1 MRLLGIIMINN
12 ALSNNANLNGLF
24 SRSVKGAEQPS
35 LSNSSLSEHNLQA
48 LNDIKATASNISEQ
62 LISQLNEQTIDDS
75 LSNEAA
81 ELVLEQQLTS
91 LFTLSSMPSTL
102 NYKLSNEELALRTV
116 ISSQQEGLLQ
126 NENSDKLM
134 ERLNSSVK
142 NIQGAYANTSDILS
156 SLGQLGHQQKTF
168 LASSQQRVERALNP
182 YMESL
187 NRAQYEDDD
196 NYKFALSVQTKEGD
210 VINITFNSSQGYD
223 EETGE
228 AIDGFGISYDVEGEL
243 SEAEHRA
250 LTQVM
255 AGVGEMADEFF
266 KVSENSFNPIIV
278 PNQTDM
284 SLDFLAG
291 FNSEQLAGFDVSFS
305 TSQNKELD
313 MEENNLDLSYS
324 IDDES
329 DQQAFV
335 FKAKTGQHDI
345 DFALDMST
353 IGAKDTQQMQQ
364 YLASLDQ
371 SLEDSR
377 VNSTE
382 DSKTSAFGSTGDEV
396 MQQGFAL
403 FKSAFTSMSSAAE
416 RYSKLESLASQQ
428 FNNGRAMV
436 ADLVDNMITN
446 DPRYQ
451 GLGDK
456 APNTLGAGISKLA
469 DFDATFSY
477 AMDNGDYQPKSTI
490 ELNQTT
496 EQAQSGKL
504 SGVTQSKKVSSH
516 FDYQYSRPDYYDKEE
531 SYNVDAAVKNKEL
544 VGLDQSHEVDVD
556 TKMYAFNPQTNQY
569 ELQMA
574 LQEQTVSK
582 SDIRLIDDIWLEEN
596 ENSYSMHKKERDN
609 SDDKQDDFKETNR
622 HSHTKLVTLIGDL
635 DKLAENKDVR
645 REYLTNLS
653 QVNFFM
659 DKK

>member
-1 MRLLGIIMINN
+1 MVNSTLGNH
-12 ALSNNANLNGLF
+12 ANLSALLAQ
-24 SRSVKGAEQPS
+24 SVNNTNQSSVSPS
-35 LSNSSLSEHNLQA
+35 LHTSSDLQA
-48 LNDIKATASNISEQ
+48 INDLQTNAPKISYV
-62 LISQLNEQTIDDS
+62 LLSQLNNETIDEAPA
-75 LSNEAA
+75 SNQKVGDI
-81 ELVLEQQLTS
+81 LQQQLTS
-91 LFTLSSMPSTL
+91 LFTISSTPSTL
-102 NYKLSNEELALRTV
+102 NYKLSDEELALRTV
-116 ISSQQEGLLQ
+116 ISSQHEGLLK
-126 NENSDKLM
+126 NENSTQLI
-134 ERLNSSVK
+134 ERLNTSVK

-156 SLGQLGHQQKTF
+156 SLGQLGHEQKTF
-168 LASSQQRVERALNP
+168 LASSQQRVERSLNP

-187 NRAQYEDDD
+187 NRKKYEDDD
-196 NYKFALSVQTKEGD
+196 NNLFEFSVKTKEGD

-228 AIDGFGISYDVEGEL
+228 AIDGFGISYEVNGNL
-243 SEAEHRA
+243 SEAEHKA
-250 LTQVM
+250 LSQVLS
-255 AGVGEMADEFF
+255 GVGEMADEFF
-266 KVSENSFNPIIV
+266 TVSENSFNPILV

-284 SLDFLAG
+284 SLGFLAG
-291 FNSEQLAGFDVSFS
+291 FNSEQLVGFNVSFS
-305 TSQNKELD
+305 TTQNDALD
-313 MEENNLDLSYS
+313 SGENTLDLSYS
-324 IDDES
+324 IDEAS
-329 DQQAFV
+329 NQQALV
-335 FKAKTGQHDI
+335 FKAESGQNDI

-377 VNSTE
+377 VNSTKDDKE
-382 DSKTSAFGSTGDEV
+382 SAFGRKGDEA

-403 FKSAFTSMSSAAE
+403 FKGAFASMSSAAE
-416 RYSKLESLASQQ
+416 RYSNLESLAEQQ
-428 FNNGRAMV
+428 FNDGRAMV

-446 DPRYQ
+446 DARYQ

-456 APNTLGAGISKLA
+456 APNTLGAGVSKLA

-477 AMDNGDYQPKSTI
+477 ALDSGDYQPKSTI
-490 ELNQTT
+490 ELSQAT
-496 EQAQSGKL
+496 EQTQLGDL
-504 SGVTQSKKVSSH
+504 SGLTQSKNVNSH

-531 SYNVDAAVKNKEL
+531 SYNVGTAVKNKEL

-596 ENSYSMHKKERDN
+596 ENSYSMHKKERDE
-609 SDDKQDDFKETNR
+609 SDDKQDDFIETNR

-635 DKLAENKDVR
+635 DKLAENKNVR

>member
-1 MRLLGIIMINN
+1 MVYN
-12 ALSNNANLNGLF
+12 ALGSQSNLSTLLAQSVNNANQT
-24 SRSVKGAEQPS
+24 SVSPS
-35 LSNSSLSEHNLQA
+35 LLTGSDLQA
-48 LNDIKATASNISEQ
+48 INDLQTNAPKTSDE
-62 LISQLNEQTIDDS
+62 LLSQLNNHTIDEA
-75 LSNEAA
+75 LASNQKVGDI
-81 ELVLEQQLTS
+81 LQQQLTS
-91 LFTLSSMPSTL
+91 LFTISSTPSTL
-102 NYKLSNEELALRTV
+102 NYKLSGEELALRTV
-116 ISSQQEGLLQ
+116 ISSQHEGLLK
-126 NENSDKLM
+126 NENSTQLI
-134 ERLNSSVK
+134 ERLNTSVK

-156 SLGQLGHQQKTF
+156 SLGQLGHEQKTF
-168 LASSQQRVERALNP
+168 LASSQQRVERSLNP
-182 YMESL
+182 YIESL
-187 NRAQYEDDD
+187 NRAKYEDDD
-196 NYKFALSVQTKEGD
+196 NYLFELSVKTKEGD

-228 AIDGFGISYDVEGEL
+228 AVDGFSLSYEVNGDL
-243 SEAEHRA
+243 SEAEHKA
-250 LTQVM
+250 LTQVLS
-255 AGVGEMADEFF
+255 GVGEMADEFF
-266 KVSENSFNPIIV
+266 KVSENSFNPLIV
-278 PNQTDM
+278 PNETDM

-291 FNSEQLAGFDVSFS
+291 FNSEQLTGFDVSFS
-305 TSQNKELD
+305 TTQNKDLD
-313 MEENNLDLSYS
+313 SKENTLDLSYS
-324 IDDES
+324 IDEAS
-329 DQQAFV
+329 NQQALV
-335 FKAKTGQHDI
+335 FKAVGGQNDI

-353 IGAKDTQQMQQ
+353 IGAKDKQQMQQ

-377 VNSTE
+377 VNSTQDDKE
-382 DSKTSAFGSTGDEV
+382 SAYGRKDDEV

-428 FNNGRAMV
+428 FNNGRAIV

-477 AMDNGDYQPKSTI
+477 ALDNGDYQPKSTI
-490 ELNQTT
+490 ELS
-496 EQAQSGKL
+496 QATDRTQLGDL
-504 SGVTQSKKVSSH
+504 SGVTQSKNVSSH
-516 FDYQYSRPDYYDKEE
+516 FDYQYSRPDYYNKEE
-531 SYNVDAAVKNKEL
+531 SYNVGTAVKNKEL

-556 TKMYAFNPQTNQY
+556 AKMYAFNPQTNQY

-574 LQEQTVSK
+574 MQEQTVSK

-609 SDDKQDDFKETNR
+609 SDDKQDDFIETNR

-635 DKLAENKDVR
+635 DKLAENKGVR

>member
-1 MRLLGIIMINN
+1 MVNN
-12 ALSNNANLNGLF
+12 ALGSQSNLSTLLAQSVNNANQT
-24 SRSVKGAEQPS
+24 SVSPS
-35 LSNSSLSEHNLQA
+35 LLTGSDLQA
-48 LNDIKATASNISEQ
+48 INDLQTNAPKISDE
-62 LISQLNEQTIDDS
+62 LLSQLNNETIDEA
-75 LSNEAA
+75 LASNQKVGDI
-81 ELVLEQQLTS
+81 LQQQLTS
-91 LFTLSSMPSTL
+91 LFTISSTPSTL
-102 NYKLSNEELALRTV
+102 NYKLSDEELALRTV
-116 ISSQQEGLLQ
+116 ISSQHEGLLK
-126 NENSDKLM
+126 NENSTQLI
-134 ERLNSSVK
+134 ERLNTSVK

-156 SLGQLGHQQKTF
+156 SLGQLGHEQKTF
-168 LASSQQRVERALNP
+168 LASSQQRVERSLNP

-187 NRAQYEDDD
+187 NRAKYEDDD
-196 NYKFALSVQTKEGD
+196 NYLFELSVKTKEGD

-223 EETGE
+223 EKTGE
-228 AIDGFGISYDVEGEL
+228 AIDGFGISYEVNGNL
-243 SEAEHRA
+243 SEAEHTA

-266 KVSENSFNPIIV
+266 KVSENSFNPLIV

-291 FNSEQLAGFDVSFS
+291 FNSEQLAGFNVSFS
-305 TSQNKELD
+305 TTQNDALD
-313 MEENNLDLSYS
+313 TAENTLDLSYS
-324 IDDES
+324 IDEAS
-329 DQQAFV
+329 NQQALV
-335 FKAKTGQHDI
+335 FKAAGGQNDI

-382 DSKTSAFGSTGDEV
+382 DDKTSAFGKSGDEA

-403 FKSAFTSMSSAAE
+403 FKGAFASMSLAAE
-416 RYSKLESLASQQ
+416 RYSNLESLADQH
-428 FNNGRAMV
+428 FNDGRAMV

-446 DPRYQ
+446 DARYQ
-451 GLGDK
+451 GLGNK
-456 APNTLGAGISKLA
+456 APNTLGVGISKLA

-477 AMDNGDYQPKSTI
+477 ALDNGDYQPKSTI
-490 ELNQTT
+490 ELSQAT
-496 EQAQSGKL
+496 EQAQLGEL
-504 SGVTQSKKVSSH
+504 SGVTQSKNVSSH
-516 FDYQYSRPDYYDKEE
+516 FDYQYSRPDYYNKEE
-531 SYNVDAAVKNKEL
+531 SYNVNTAVKNKEL

-556 TKMYAFNPQTNQY
+556 TKMFEFNPQTNQY

-574 LQEQTVSK
+574 MQEQTVSK

-596 ENSYSMHKKERDN
+596 ENSYNMNKKERVE
-609 SDDKQDDFKETNR
+609 SDEKQDEFKKTSS
-622 HSHTKLVTLIGDL
+622 HSHNKLVTLIGDL

>member
-1 MRLLGIIMINN
+1 MVNNVLGSQANLSTLL
-12 ALSNNANLNGLF
+12 AQSVNNANQ
-24 SRSVKGAEQPS
+24 SSVSPS
-35 LSNSSLSEHNLQA
+35 LLTGSDLQA
-48 LNDIKATASNISEQ
+48 INDLQTNAPKISDE
-62 LISQLNEQTIDDS
+62 LLSQLNNETIDEA
-75 LSNEAA
+75 LASNQKVED
-81 ELVLEQQLTS
+81 VLKQQLTS
-91 LFTLSSMPSTL
+91 LFTISSTL
-102 NYKLSNEELALRTV
+102 NYKLSDEELTLRTV
-116 ISSQQEGLLQ
+116 ISSQHEGLLK
-126 NENSDKLM
+126 NENSTQLI
-134 ERLNSSVK
+134 ERLNTSVK

-156 SLGQLGHQQKTF
+156 SLGQLGHEQKTF
-168 LASSQQRVERALNP
+168 LASSQQRVERSLNP

-187 NRAQYEDDD
+187 NRAKYEDDD
-196 NYKFALSVQTKEGD
+196 NYLFELSVKTKEGD

-223 EETGE
+223 EKTGE
-228 AIDGFGISYDVEGEL
+228 AIDGFGISYEVNGNL
-243 SEAEHRA
+243 SEAEHTA

-266 KVSENSFNPIIV
+266 EVSENSFNPLIV

-291 FNSEQLAGFDVSFS
+291 FNSEQLAGFNVSFS
-305 TSQNKELD
+305 TTQNKDLD
-313 MEENNLDLSYS
+313 SKENNLDLSYS
-324 IDDES
+324 IDEALN
-329 DQQAFV
+329 QQALV
-335 FKAKTGQHDI
+335 FKAVGGQNDI

-382 DSKTSAFGSTGDEV
+382 DDKESAFGRKGDEA

-403 FKSAFTSMSSAAE
+403 FKGAFASMSSAAE
-416 RYSKLESLASQQ
+416 RYSNLESLADQH
-428 FNNGRAMV
+428 FNDGRAMV

-446 DPRYQ
+446 DARYQ
-451 GLGDK
+451 GLGNK
-456 APNTLGAGISKLA
+456 APNTLGVGISKLA

-477 AMDNGDYQPKSTI
+477 ALDNGDYQPKSTI
-490 ELNQTT
+490 ELSQAT
-496 EQAQSGKL
+496 EQAQLGEL
-504 SGVTQSKKVSSH
+504 SGVTQSKNVSSH

-531 SYNVDAAVKNKEL
+531 SYNVNTAVKNKEL

-556 TKMYAFNPQTNQY
+556 TKMFEFNPQTNQY

-574 LQEQTVSK
+574 MQEQTISK

-596 ENSYSMHKKERDN
+596 ENSYSMNKKERVE
-609 SDDKQDDFKETNR
+609 SDEKQDEFKKTSS
-622 HSHTKLVTLIGDL
+622 HSHNKLVTLIGDL

>member
-1 MRLLGIIMINN
+1 MVNN
-12 ALSNNANLNGLF
+12 ALGSQSNLSTLLAQSVNNANQT
-24 SRSVKGAEQPS
+24 SVSPS
-35 LSNSSLSEHNLQA
+35 LLTGSDLQA
-48 LNDIKATASNISEQ
+48 INDLQTNAPKISDELLSLLNNETIDEALASNQKVE
-62 LISQLNEQTIDDS
+62 D
-75 LSNEAA
+75 
-81 ELVLEQQLTS
+81 VLKQQLTS
-91 LFTLSSMPSTL
+91 LFTISSTPSTL
-102 NYKLSNEELALRTV
+102 NYKLSDEELALRTV
-116 ISSQQEGLLQ
+116 ISSQHEGLLK
-126 NENSDKLM
+126 NENSTQLI
-134 ERLNSSVK
+134 ERLNTSVK

-156 SLGQLGHQQKTF
+156 SLGQLGHEQKTF
-168 LASSQQRVERALNP
+168 LASSQQRVDRSLNP

-187 NRAQYEDDD
+187 NRAKYEDDD
-196 NYKFALSVQTKEGD
+196 NYLFELSVKTKEGD

-223 EETGE
+223 EKTGE
-228 AIDGFGISYDVEGEL
+228 AIDGFGISYEVNGNL
-243 SEAEHRA
+243 SEAEHTA

-266 KVSENSFNPIIV
+266 KVSENSFNPLIV

-291 FNSEQLAGFDVSFS
+291 FNSEQLAGFNVSFS
-305 TSQNKELD
+305 TTQNDALD
-313 MEENNLDLSYS
+313 TAENTLDLSYS
-324 IDDES
+324 IDEAS
-329 DQQAFV
+329 NQQALV
-335 FKAKTGQHDI
+335 FKAAGGQNDI

-382 DSKTSAFGSTGDEV
+382 DDKTSAFGKSGDEA

-403 FKSAFTSMSSAAE
+403 FKGAFASMSLAAE
-416 RYSKLESLASQQ
+416 RYSNLESLADQH
-428 FNNGRAMV
+428 FNDGRAMV

-446 DPRYQ
+446 DARYQ
-451 GLGDK
+451 GLGNK
-456 APNTLGAGISKLA
+456 APNTLGVGISKLA

-477 AMDNGDYQPKSTI
+477 ALDNGDYQPKSTI
-490 ELNQTT
+490 ELSQAT
-496 EQAQSGKL
+496 EQAQLGEL
-504 SGVTQSKKVSSH
+504 SGVTQSKNVSSH

-531 SYNVDAAVKNKEL
+531 SYNVNTAVKNKEL
-544 VGLDQSHEVDVD
+544 VGLDQSHEVYVD
-556 TKMYAFNPQTNQY
+556 TKMFEFNPQTNQY

-574 LQEQTVSK
+574 MQEQTISK

-596 ENSYSMHKKERDN
+596 ENSYNMNKKERVE
-609 SDDKQDDFKETNR
+609 SDEKQDEFKKTSS
-622 HSHTKLVTLIGDL
+622 HSHNKLVTLIGDL

>member
-1 MRLLGIIMINN
+1 MVNN
-12 ALSNNANLNGLF
+12 IFGSQANLSALLAQ
-24 SRSVKGAEQPS
+24 SVNNTNQSSVSPS
-35 LSNSSLSEHNLQA
+35 LLTSSDLQA
-48 LNDIKATASNISEQ
+48 INDLHINAPKITDE
-62 LISQLNEQTIDDS
+62 LLSQLNNETIDEA
-75 LSNEAA
+75 LASNQKVED
-81 ELVLEQQLTS
+81 VLQQQLTS
-91 LFTLSSMPSTL
+91 LFTISSTPSL
-102 NYKLSNEELALRTV
+102 NNYKPSNEELALRTV
-116 ISSQQEGLLQ
+116 ISSQHEGLLK
-126 NENSDKLM
+126 NENSTQLI
-134 ERLNSSVK
+134 ERLNTSVK
-142 NIQGAYANTSDILS
+142 NIQGAYANTSDILL
-156 SLGQLGHQQKTF
+156 SLGQLGHEQKTF
-168 LASSQQRVERALNP
+168 LASSQQRVERTLNP

-187 NRAQYEDDD
+187 NRAKYEDDD
-196 NYKFALSVQTKEGD
+196 NYLFELSVKTKEGD

-228 AIDGFGISYDVEGEL
+228 AIDSFGISYEVNGNL
-243 SEAEHRA
+243 SEAEHGA
-250 LTQVM
+250 LTKVM

-291 FNSEQLAGFDVSFS
+291 FNSEQLAGFNVSFS
-305 TSQNKELD
+305 TTQNDALD
-313 MEENNLDLSYS
+313 TAQNTLDLSYS
-324 IDDES
+324 IDEAS
-329 DQQAFV
+329 NQQALV
-335 FKAKTGQHDI
+335 FKAVGGQNDI

-377 VNSTE
+377 VNSTKDDKE
-382 DSKTSAFGSTGDEV
+382 SAFGRKGDEA

-403 FKSAFTSMSSAAE
+403 FKSAFASMSSAAE
-416 RYSKLESLASQQ
+416 RYSNLESLADQH
-428 FNNGRAMV
+428 FNDGRAMV

-446 DPRYQ
+446 DARYQ
-451 GLGDK
+451 GLGNK
-456 APNTLGAGISKLA
+456 APNTLGSGISKLA

-477 AMDNGDYQPKSTI
+477 ALDNGDYQPKNTI
-490 ELNQTT
+490 ELSQAT
-496 EQAQSGKL
+496 EQTQLGDL
-504 SGVTQSKKVSSH
+504 SGLTQSKNVSSH

-531 SYNVDAAVKNKEL
+531 SYNVGTAVKNKEL

-556 TKMYAFNPQTNQY
+556 TKMFEFNPQTNQY

-574 LQEQTVSK
+574 MQEQTISK

-596 ENSYSMHKKERDN
+596 ENSYNMNKKERVE
-609 SDDKQDDFKETNR
+609 SDEKQDEFEKTSS
-622 HSHTKLVTLIGDL
+622 HSHNKLVTLIGDL

>member
-1 MRLLGIIMINN
+1 MVNN
-12 ALSNNANLNGLF
+12 ALGSQSNLSTLLAQSVNNANQT
-24 SRSVKGAEQPS
+24 SVSPS
-35 LSNSSLSEHNLQA
+35 LLTGSDLQA
-48 LNDIKATASNISEQ
+48 INDLQTNAPKISDE
-62 LISQLNEQTIDDS
+62 LLSQLNNETIDEA
-75 LSNEAA
+75 LASNQKVGDI
-81 ELVLEQQLTS
+81 LQQQLTS
-91 LFTLSSMPSTL
+91 LFTISSTPSTL
-102 NYKLSNEELALRTV
+102 NYKLSDEELALRTV
-116 ISSQQEGLLQ
+116 ISSQHEGLLK
-126 NENSDKLM
+126 NENSTQLI
-134 ERLNSSVK
+134 ERLNTSVK

-156 SLGQLGHQQKTF
+156 SLGQLGHEQKTF
-168 LASSQQRVERALNP
+168 LASSQQRVERSLNP

-187 NRAQYEDDD
+187 NRAKYEDDD
-196 NYKFALSVQTKEGD
+196 NYLFELSVKTKEGD

-223 EETGE
+223 EKTGE
-228 AIDGFGISYDVEGEL
+228 AIDGIGISYEVNGNL
-243 SEAEHRA
+243 SEAEHTA

-266 KVSENSFNPIIV
+266 KVSENSFNPLIV

-291 FNSEQLAGFDVSFS
+291 FNSEQLAGFNVSFS
-305 TSQNKELD
+305 TTQNKD
-313 MEENNLDLSYS
+313 FDSKENNLDLSYS
-324 IDDES
+324 IDEAS
-329 DQQAFV
+329 NQQALV
-335 FKAKTGQHDI
+335 FKAVGGQSDI

-377 VNSTE
+377 VNSTKDDKE
-382 DSKTSAFGSTGDEV
+382 SAFGRKGDEA

-403 FKSAFTSMSSAAE
+403 FKGAFASMSSAAE
-416 RYSKLESLASQQ
+416 RYSNLESLADQY
-428 FNNGRAMV
+428 FNDGRAMV

-446 DPRYQ
+446 DARYQ
-451 GLGDK
+451 GLDNK
-456 APNTLGAGISKLA
+456 APNTLVAGISKLA

-477 AMDNGDYQPKSTI
+477 ALDNGDYQPKSTI
-490 ELNQTT
+490 ELSQAT
-496 EQAQSGKL
+496 EQAQLGDL
-504 SGVTQSKKVSSH
+504 SGVTQSKNVSSH
-516 FDYQYSRPDYYDKEE
+516 FDYQYSRPDYYNKEE
-531 SYNVDAAVKNKEL
+531 SYNVNTAVKNKEL

-556 TKMYAFNPQTNQY
+556 TKMFEFNPQTNQY

-574 LQEQTVSK
+574 MQEQTISK

-596 ENSYSMHKKERDN
+596 ENSYNMNKKERVE
-609 SDDKQDDFKETNR
+609 SDEKQDEFKKTSS
-622 HSHTKLVTLIGDL
+622 HSHNKLVTLIGDL

>member
-1 MRLLGIIMINN
+1 MVNSTLGNHANLSALLAQSVNNTNQSSVSPSLHTSSDLQAIN
-12 ALSNNANLNGLF
+12 ALHINAPKITDELL
-24 SRSVKGAEQPS
+24 
-35 LSNSSLSEHNLQA
+35 
-48 LNDIKATASNISEQ
+48 
-62 LISQLNEQTIDDS
+62 SQLNNENTDEA
-75 LSNEAA
+75 LASNQKVED
-81 ELVLEQQLTS
+81 VLQQQLTS
-91 LFTLSSMPSTL
+91 LFTISSTPSFN
-102 NYKLSNEELALRTV
+102 NYKPSNEELALRSV
-116 ISSQQEGLLQ
+116 ITSQHEGLLK
-126 NENSDKLM
+126 NENSTQLI
-134 ERLNSSVK
+134 ERLNTSVK
-142 NIQGAYANTSDILS
+142 NIQGAYANTSDILL
-156 SLGQLGHQQKTF
+156 SLGQLGHEQKTF
-168 LASSQQRVERALNP
+168 LASSQQRVERTLNP

-187 NRAQYEDDD
+187 NRAKYEDDD
-196 NYKFALSVQTKEGD
+196 NYLFELSVKTKEGD

-228 AIDGFGISYDVEGEL
+228 AIDGFGISYEVNGDL
-243 SEAEHRA
+243 SEAEHAA

-255 AGVGEMADEFF
+255 SGVGEMADEFF

-291 FNSEQLAGFDVSFS
+291 FNSQQLAGFNVSFS
-305 TSQNKELD
+305 TTQNDGLD
-313 MEENNLDLSYS
+313 SGEDTLDLSYS
-324 IDDES
+324 IDEAS
-329 DQQAFV
+329 NQQALV
-335 FKAKTGQHDI
+335 FKAESGKNDI

-382 DSKTSAFGSTGDEV
+382 DSKDSAFGRKGDET
-396 MQQGFAL
+396 MQQGFVL
-403 FKSAFTSMSSAAE
+403 FKGAFTSMLSAAE
-416 RYSKLESLASQQ
+416 RYSNLESLAEQQ
-428 FNNGRAMV
+428 FNDGRAMV
-436 ADLVDNMITN
+436 ADLVNNMITN
-446 DPRYQ
+446 DARYQ
-451 GLGDK
+451 GLGNK

-477 AMDNGDYQPKSTI
+477 ALDNGDYQPKSTI
-490 ELNQTT
+490 ELSQAT
-496 EQAQSGKL
+496 EQAQLGEL
-504 SGVTQSKKVSSH
+504 SGVTQSKNVSSH

-531 SYNVDAAVKNKEL
+531 SYNVNTAVKNKEF

-556 TKMYAFNPQTNQY
+556 TKMFEFNPQTNQY

-574 LQEQTVSK
+574 MQEQTISK

-596 ENSYSMHKKERDN
+596 ENSYSMHKKERDE
-609 SDDKQDDFKETNR
+609 SDDKQDDFIETNR

>member
-1 MRLLGIIMINN
+1 MVNN
-12 ALSNNANLNGLF
+12 IFGSQANLSTVLAQSVNNANQT
-24 SRSVKGAEQPS
+24 SATPS
-35 LSNSSLSEHNLQA
+35 LHSSGDPQAINDLQINA
-48 LNDIKATASNISEQ
+48 PKITDEL
-62 LISQLNEQTIDDS
+62 LSQLNDETLYETIT
-75 LSNEAA
+75 SNQKVGDI
-81 ELVLEQQLTS
+81 LQQQLTS
-91 LFTLSSMPSTL
+91 LFTISSTPSTL
-102 NYKLSNEELALRTV
+102 NYKLSDEELALRTV
-116 ISSQQEGLLQ
+116 ISSQNEGLLK
-126 NENSDKLM
+126 NENSTQLI
-134 ERLNSSVK
+134 ERLNTSVK

-156 SLGQLGHQQKTF
+156 SLGQLGHEQKTF
-168 LASSQQRVERALNP
+168 LASSQQRVERTLNP
-182 YMESL
+182 YMESA
-187 NRAQYEDDD
+187 NRSKYEDDD
-196 NYKFALSVQTKEGD
+196 NYLFELSVKTKEGD
-210 VINITFNSSQGYD
+210 VINITFNSSQGFD
-223 EETGE
+223 EKTGE
-228 AIDGFGISYDVEGEL
+228 AVDGFGISYEVNGDL
-243 SEAEHRA
+243 SEAEHAA

-291 FNSEQLAGFDVSFS
+291 FNSEQLAGFNVSFS
-305 TSQNKELD
+305 TTQNDALD
-313 MEENNLDLSYS
+313 TGENTLDLSYS
-324 IDDES
+324 IDEATN
-329 DQQAFV
+329 QQALV
-335 FKAKTGQHDI
+335 FKSESGKNEI

-353 IGAKDTQQMQQ
+353 IGAEDTQQMQQ

-382 DSKTSAFGSTGDEV
+382 DSKDSAFGRKGDET

-403 FKSAFTSMSSAAE
+403 FKGAFTSMSSAAE
-416 RYSKLESLASQQ
+416 RYSNLESLADKQ
-428 FNNGRAMV
+428 FNDGRAMV
-436 ADLVDNMITN
+436 ADLVDNMVAN

-477 AMDNGDYQPKSTI
+477 ALDSGDYQPKSTI
-490 ELNQTT
+490 ELSQAT
-496 EQAQSGKL
+496 EQTQLGEL
-504 SGVTQSKKVSSH
+504 SGLTQSKNVSSH

-531 SYNVDAAVKNKEL
+531 SYNVGTAVKNKEL
-544 VGLDQSHEVDVD
+544 VGLDQSHKVDID

-574 LQEQTVSK
+574 MQEQTISK

-596 ENSYSMHKKERDN
+596 ENSYNMNKKERVE
-609 SDDKQDDFKETNR
+609 SDEKQDDFKTTSS
-622 HSHTKLVTLIGDL
+622 HSHNKLVTLIGDL

>member
-1 MRLLGIIMINN
+1 MGLLGIIMINN
-12 ALSNNANLNGLF
+12 ALSNNSNLNTLF

-62 LISQLNEQTIDDS
+62 LISQLNDQTIDDS

-91 LFTLSSMPSTL
+91 LFTLSSTPSTL
-102 NYKLSNEELALRTV
+102 NYKLSDEELALRTV
-116 ISSQQEGLLQ
+116 ISSQHEGLLK
-126 NENSDKLM
+126 NENSTQLI
-134 ERLNSSVK
+134 ERLNTSVK

-156 SLGQLGHQQKTF
+156 SLGQLGHEQKTF
-168 LASSQQRVERALNP
+168 LASSQQRVERSLNP

-187 NRAQYEDDD
+187 NRAKYEDDD
-196 NYKFALSVQTKEGD
+196 NYLFELSLKTKEGD

-223 EETGE
+223 ENTGE
-228 AIDGFGISYDVEGEL
+228 AVDGFSLSYEVNGDL
-243 SEAEHRA
+243 SEAEHKA
-250 LTQVM
+250 LTQVLS
-255 AGVGEMADEFF
+255 GVGEMADEFF
-266 KVSENSFNPIIV
+266 KVSENSFNPLIV

-291 FNSEQLAGFDVSFS
+291 FNSEQLTGFDVSFS
-305 TSQNKELD
+305 TTQNKDLD
-313 MEENNLDLSYS
+313 SKENTLDLSYS
-324 IDDES
+324 IDEAS
-329 DQQAFV
+329 NQQALV
-335 FKAKTGQHDI
+335 FKAAGGQNDI

-382 DSKTSAFGSTGDEV
+382 DSESSAFGRKGDET

-436 ADLVDNMITN
+436 SDLVDNMITN

-477 AMDNGDYQPKSTI
+477 ALDSGDYQPKSTI
-490 ELNQTT
+490 ELSQAT
-496 EQAQSGKL
+496 EQTQLGDL
-504 SGVTQSKKVSSH
+504 SGLKQSKNVSSH

-531 SYNVDAAVKNKEL
+531 SYNVGTAVKNKEL

-556 TKMYAFNPQTNQY
+556 TKMFEFNPQTNQY

-574 LQEQTVSK
+574 MQEQTVSK

-596 ENSYSMHKKERDN
+596 ENSYNMNKKERVE
-609 SDDKQDDFKETNR
+609 SDEKQDEFKKTSS
-622 HSHTKLVTLIGDL
+622 HSHNKLVTLIGDL